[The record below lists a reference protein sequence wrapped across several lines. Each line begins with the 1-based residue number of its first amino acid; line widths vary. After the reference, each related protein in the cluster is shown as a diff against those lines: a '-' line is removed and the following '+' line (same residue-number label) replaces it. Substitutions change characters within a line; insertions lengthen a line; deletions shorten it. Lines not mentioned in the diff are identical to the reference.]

1 MTDPTQPTDPATP
14 PPAAPW
20 YGADAGDDIRGFVEN
35 KGWDSPLKAVDAY
48 RNLESFVGA
57 DKAGRGVVWPKD
69 ETDAEGW
76 KAIHQRLGVPE
87 TPDAYNI
94 PVPEGGNPEFAKAI
108 APVMHRLGLTAKQ
121 AEGLAQYVN
130 QFETE
135 QAAKFETESKAR
147 AEQEIAKFKADLG
160 AAFTPT
166 VELGKRAAASLG
178 IKDEQFSALEEVLGL
193 KGTVELFAS
202 IGKKLGEDSFAGDGV
217 PAGGDMSPQGAKAR
231 LEALRND
238 QAWVA
243 KVLSGDIK
251 AVEEKDRLEANQL
264 GMTLAQYRAALSGK
278 AA

>member
-1 MTDPTQPTDPATP
+1 MTDQNTGDTTTTTTTT
-14 PPAAPW
+14 APW
-20 YGADAGDDIRGFVEN
+20 YGADAGDDVKGFVEN

-87 TPDAYNI
+87 THEAYKLA
-94 PVPEGGNPEFAKAI
+94 VPEGGNAEFAKAI
-108 APVMHRLGLTAKQ
+108 APVMHQLGLTAKQ

-130 QFETE
+130 KFEAE

-147 AEQEIAKFKADLG
+147 VEQELAKFKAELG
-160 AAFTPT
+160 ASYAPT

-193 KGTVELFAS
+193 KGTVELFAA
-202 IGKKLGEDSFAGDGV
+202 IGKKIGEDSFAGDGV
-217 PAGGDMSPQGAKAR
+217 PAGGDMSPEGAKAR